1 MGVLLEDA
9 EQAVDEAE
17 EANYVHCSDVLALQ
31 QGGEEAPQR
40 PQDDQ
45 ALLEAILGD
54 IRNSLGFLTAGQH
67 AQVLNVLA
75 MVAMWQTQQ
84 GAHVVDTQTTEE
96 GDTRGPCVSEAR
108 RSWQPR
114 TMAAQCPQLSGR
126 REGRQKY
133 RGRRGAHGRR
143 PHSSNGRVHAPFS
156 APFPKRG
163 VLAQAFQLEPCLGRG
178 SVLPRTRRLGTR
190 SPFRRATTW
199 SSKPMMFPTPAKERC
214 WEGLTRSN
222 RGHPEAIGLR

>member
-1 MGVLLEDA
+1 MQSKLWTKQKRPTTCTCGR
-9 EQAVDEAE
+9 
-17 EANYVHCSDVLALQ
+17 HSDDGGGGHEGALRERSKKQLAAGA
-31 QGGEEAPQR
+31 GG
-40 PQDDQ
+40 
-45 ALLEAILGD
+45 
-54 IRNSLGFLTAGQH
+54 
-67 AQVLNVLA
+67 
-75 MVAMWQTQQ
+75 
-84 GAHVVDTQTTEE
+84 
-96 GDTRGPCVSEAR
+96 
-108 RSWQPR
+108 R
-114 TMAAQCPQLSGR
+114 TMAAQCPQLSAR